1 MECFSDEGGESSGEC
16 GNLADI
22 GFIDGAES
30 GEKRGVW
37 PLVRGEKVAVEGG
50 TEGGE
55 RVRGGYVDLLAP
67 WVGLAMLIDKG
78 LLR

>member
-1 MECFSDEGGESSGEC
+1 M
-16 GNLADI
+16 ADI

-55 RVRGGYVDLLAP
+55 RVRGGYVNLLAP
-67 WVGLAMLIDKG
+67 
-78 LLR
+78 